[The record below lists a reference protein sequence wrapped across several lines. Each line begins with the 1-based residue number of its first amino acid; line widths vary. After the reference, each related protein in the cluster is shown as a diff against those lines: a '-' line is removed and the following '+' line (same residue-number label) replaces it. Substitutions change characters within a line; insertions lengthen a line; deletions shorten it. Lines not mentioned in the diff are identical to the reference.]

1 MRKNSSRLALVG
13 LVLALSGGTAMADNL
28 AGTDRLLCSSAQA
41 TVCGD
46 DGECVTAVPWIWN
59 VPQFIE
65 VDLTRKTL
73 ATTKAS
79 GENRQTPIT
88 TLKRDG
94 GWVFMQGVEGGRAF
108 SFAIEE
114 STGLMSVAVARR
126 GLTVSVF
133 GACTPATP

>member
-1 MRKNSSRLALVG
+1 MKNASKLSLAG
-13 LVLALSGGTAMADNL
+13 LLLTLSFGTAMADNL
-28 AGTDRLLCSSAQA
+28 TGIDRLLCSSAQA

-46 DGECVTAVPWIWN
+46 DGECVTAMPWTWN
-59 VPQFIE
+59 IPQFIQ
-65 VDLTRKTL
+65 VDLTGKKL

-79 GENRQTPIT
+79 GENRSTPIT
-88 TLKRDG
+88 TMKRES
-94 GWVFMQGVEGGRAF
+94 GWIFVQGVEGGRAF

>member
-1 MRKNSSRLALVG
+1 MKNASRLALVAT
-13 LVLALSGGTAMADNL
+13 LVAVTCGTVKADNL
-28 AGTDRLLCSSAQA
+28 TGIDRLLCSSAQA

-46 DGECVTAVPWIWN
+46 DGECVTAMPWTWN
-59 VPQFIE
+59 IPQFIQ
-65 VDLTRKTL
+65 VDLTGKTL

-79 GENRQTPIT
+79 GENRSTPIT
-88 TLKRDG
+88 TMKRDG
-94 GWVFMQGVEGGRAF
+94 GWIFAQGVEGGRAF